1 MVIFCLSL
9 IQPILEMGESNSW
22 HQVVYWFHD
31 TWITN
36 SLLVIQTRKFMVGSI
51 IYYYNSSLRSKFQ
64 DLVWQSI
71 PIKSQLIFFLTEK
84 ASEWIFSGIA
94 LNAISIVVKNK
105 EKNTSASWTIS
116 YYKEGPCSSPNPI
129 RMLLLAPC
137 FHVERH
143 ERQIM
148 LNCSLCFWPHTPQN
162 YSSMRKVFIF
172 LRVLSLVK

>member
-1 MVIFCLSL
+1 MSQQF
-9 IQPILEMGESNSW
+9 
-22 HQVVYWFHD
+22 
-31 TWITN
+31 
-36 SLLVIQTRKFMVGSI
+36 
-51 IYYYNSSLRSKFQ
+51 LRSKFQ

-71 PIKSQLIFFLTEK
+71 PIKSQLIFSDRKSKF
-84 ASEWIFSGIA
+84 EWIFSWIA

-116 YYKEGPCSSPNPI
+116 YYKEGPCSSPSPI

-148 LNCSLCFWPHTPQN
+148 LNYSLRFWPHTPQN
-162 YSSMRKVFIF
+162 YNNLRKFFVF
-172 LRVLSLVK
+172 LRVLLSLVK